1 MKFCF
6 MPGNSGGYDRD
17 DKKPK
22 EGGDS
27 VTKKNKK
34 TKMVTHVAVTHV
46 ISKPQHRIIVLRG
59 TQIRLRATL
68 REGVT

>member
-17 DKKPK
+17 DKEPK

-27 VTKKNKK
+27 VTKKSKKTNKK
-34 TKMVTHVAVTHV
+34 
-46 ISKPQHRIIVLRG
+46 
-59 TQIRLRATL
+59 
-68 REGVT
+68 